1 MEKIVGKITW
11 KKIYLVLC
19 MGYGVLMFPLLWIS
33 KYNHMCADDYGYGLA
48 PHLAWVETGS
58 MIEVFK
64 AATQVV
70 TDYYDWW
77 QGTYSSIFLM
87 ALQPGIFGEKYYF
100 LGALFLYLVFHVA
113 VIYLLRTLWVKFFK
127 ADKYVAGIA
136 TILVLVL
143 LIQFMET
150 PVQSFY
156 FYNAGVH
163 YIFMA
168 SVLMVLWA
176 MQIRTVLTHDKK
188 ELWFY
193 CVAQVILGIVLGGGN
208 FITAFLFILT
218 SLTFFFL
225 AFWKRKKECIYCVPG
240 FVFEIVGFIISAA
253 APGNLVRAEKSDGVS
268 AIKAIILSF
277 KYSLMYIN
285 EYISV
290 VVLLMLFLLIPIAWK
305 LTVKVKDKCR
315 FPLLVVGYTYCIFAS
330 MFTPTCYALGY
341 PGAGRC
347 RNMYVMFLYLY
358 LVFLEFYVVG
368 WVRNKVQIDPKEMV
382 KTTQV
387 VIPFAFIAVILLV
400 LAQDANNYMSLSA
413 VKSMYYKEAQLYHVI
428 HSERE
433 SQLRGDEQQVAVR
446 TCPIRP
452 HLLFFDDITTDAE
465 DWKNVA
471 TAKWYG
477 KQNVIVRDVE

>member
-1 MEKIVGKITW
+1 MENILGKITW
-11 KKIYLVLC
+11 KKIYMVLSF
-19 MGYGVLMFPLLWIS
+19 GYALLMFPLLWIS
-33 KYNHMCADDYGYGLA
+33 KYNHMCADDYGYGLE
-48 PHLAWVETGS
+48 PHLVWQETGS

-64 AATQVV
+64 AAAQVV
-70 TDYYDWW
+70 TNYYEWW

-100 LGALFLYLVFHVA
+100 LGALFLYLVFHFA
-113 VIYLLRTLWVKFFK
+113 VIYLLRTLLVKFFK

-176 MQIRTVLTHDKK
+176 MQIRTVLTRTKK

-193 CVAQVILGIVLGGGN
+193 CVAQVLLGIVLGGGN

-225 AFWKRKKECIYCVPG
+225 AFLKRKKESLYCVPG
-240 FVFEIVGFIISAA
+240 LFFEIIGFIISAA

-268 AIKAIILSF
+268 AMKAIILSF

-285 EYISV
+285 EYINV

-330 MFTPTCYALGY
+330 MFAPTCYALGY

-368 WVRNKVQIDPKEMV
+368 WVRNKVQIDAKEMV
-382 KTTQV
+382 KTTQI
-387 VIPFAFIAVILLV
+387 VIPFAVIAVILLV

-428 HSERE
+428 HLERE
-433 SQLRGDEQQVAVR
+433 NQLRAEEQQVVVR